1 MKKYL
6 LFRNLTKRVIVPLVL
21 SITLILTQMRLQY
34 SDVPNTQNYIKEVN
48 KMKKLFFAA
57 LIGIMLLQAGSITT
71 KAENIPHIHLIFPEN
86 AEFLPHGN

>member
-1 MKKYL
+1 MW
-6 LFRNLTKRVIVPLVL
+6 TDH
-21 SITLILTQMRLQY
+21 SQMRLQY

-71 KAENIPHIHLIFPEN
+71 KAENIPPESTP
-86 AEFLPHGN
+86 ADF